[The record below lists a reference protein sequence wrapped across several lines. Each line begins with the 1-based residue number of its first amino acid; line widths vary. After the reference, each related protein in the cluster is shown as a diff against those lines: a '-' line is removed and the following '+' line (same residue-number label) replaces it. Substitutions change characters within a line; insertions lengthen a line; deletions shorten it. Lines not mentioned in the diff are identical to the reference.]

1 MNKIKTYIVS
11 PVGTFKVVRTTE
23 YGHNN
28 DIKNNNDNGTELL
41 KYIWKPKYKKI
52 NYEMEW
58 SIIHCVCKIKKLQ

>member
-41 KYIWKPKYKKI
+41 KYIWKPKYKKT
-52 NYEMEW
+52 NYY
-58 SIIHCVCKIKKLQ
+58 I